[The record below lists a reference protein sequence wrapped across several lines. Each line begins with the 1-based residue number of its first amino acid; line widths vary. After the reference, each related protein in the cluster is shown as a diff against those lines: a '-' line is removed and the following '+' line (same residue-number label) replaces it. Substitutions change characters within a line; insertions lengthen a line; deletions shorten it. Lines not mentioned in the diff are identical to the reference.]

1 MKLHQDKWE
10 NPKMIKYILILSI
23 FGTFLL
29 ASNSQPIDKPTPTI
43 TIGDD
48 DDKVY
53 AGRRRGK
60 GQRGDRHRGG
70 SGLN

>member
-10 NPKMIKYILILSI
+10 NPKMIKYILILFI

-29 ASNSQPIDKPTPTI
+29 ANDSQSIDKPTPTI
-43 TIGDD
+43 TIGSD
-48 DDKVY
+48 DDKAY

-60 GQRGDRHRGG
+60 GQRGRRRGG
-70 SGLN
+70 SGLR

>member
-1 MKLHQDKWE
+1 
-10 NPKMIKYILILSI
+10 LILSI

-29 ASNSQPIDKPTPTI
+29 ANNSQPIEKPTPTI
-43 TIGDD
+43 TIGND

-60 GQRGDRHRGG
+60 GQRGRRRGG
-70 SGLN
+70 SGLR